1 MSRHLKSSTIPT
13 EQTTSPSPIIKNY
26 LKKQTK
32 YACNC
37 LKHQNIQK
45 KYFHNFEVGQRVLKF
60 GQHDGKKY
68 YKIQKDI

>member
-26 LKKQTK
+26 LKKKTK
-32 YACNC
+32 YAC
-37 LKHQNIQK
+37 NIQK
-45 KYFHNFEVGQRVLKF
+45 KYFHNFEVGQHVLKF